1 MHVYTD
7 TGMDMDVDKVTTKN
21 YDIHMY
27 LLTGKHKKVDR
38 KQCLVLKDK

>member
-7 TGMDMDVDKVTTKN
+7 ADMDMGVEKITIKN

-27 LLTGKHKKVDR
+27 LLTGKHKKWIENNV
-38 KQCLVLKDK
+38 